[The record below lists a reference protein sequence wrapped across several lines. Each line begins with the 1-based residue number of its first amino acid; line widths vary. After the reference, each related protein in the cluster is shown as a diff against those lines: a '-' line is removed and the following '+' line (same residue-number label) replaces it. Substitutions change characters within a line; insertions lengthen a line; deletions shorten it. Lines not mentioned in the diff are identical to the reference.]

1 LWTLS
6 RRYGTTV
13 TRIRELN
20 GLQPSQELHV
30 GQELV
35 VPSAN

>member
-13 TRIRELN
+13 ARIRELN
-20 GLQPSQELHV
+20 GLQPSEELRV
-30 GQELV
+30 GQKLV